1 MMLGAR
7 TAAWRGKSLPYDA
20 EVEYLEST
28 KTQLIDTGYVLSA
41 SDMVVV
47 QVYFQTDDN
56 GGNMVILGSVKP
68 ELWITSGI
76 CRFNGENYAAMSRI
90 RELGAWNSISI
101 DKDYCTCNGT
111 AVPMSEGTFLDNSLS
126 LFLFGANGNTLYN
139 SNGRISL
146 CKIYHS
152 GVLVRDY
159 IPVRVG
165 DVGYMLDRVSGEL
178 FGNAGT
184 GAFVIGPDKTT

>member
-1 MMLGAR
+1 MLGAR
-7 TAAWRGKSLPYDA
+7 IGAWGGNQLPYDA

-41 SDMVVV
+41 SDRIVV
-47 QVYFQTDDN
+47 QVYFQTDDYR
-56 GGNMVILGSVKP
+56 GTMAILGSFNP
-68 ELWITSGI
+68 RLWITSGL
-76 CRFNGENYAAMSRI
+76 CRFNNENSVLINDLRK
-90 RELGAWNSISI
+90 LGAWNSISI

-111 AVPMSEGTFLDNSLS
+111 TVSMSEGTFLDNSLS

-139 SNGRISL
+139 SNGRISS

-152 GVLVRDY
+152 SVLVRDY
-159 IPVRVG
+159 IPVRKG
-165 DVGYMLDRVSGEL
+165 TVGYMYDRVSGQL

-184 GAFVIGPDKTT
+184 GDFIIGPDKTT